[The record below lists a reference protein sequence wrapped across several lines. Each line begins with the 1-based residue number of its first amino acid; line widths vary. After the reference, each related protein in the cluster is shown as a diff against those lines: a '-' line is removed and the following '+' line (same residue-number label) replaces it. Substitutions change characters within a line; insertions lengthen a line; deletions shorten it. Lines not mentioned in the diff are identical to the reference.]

1 MAIDAISQLMTLRNY
16 RPLVVFATLALSGCP
31 FNFRYNVENGTDQ
44 AVAQQPDDDNVAI
57 ASTGKCSFV
66 ADRSVAC
73 EPRSRRPP
81 GG

>member
-1 MAIDAISQLMTLRNY
+1 MAIDTISQLMMLRNY
-16 RPLVVFATLALSGCP
+16 RPLVVFVALALSGCP
-31 FNFRYNVENGTDQ
+31 FNFRYHVENGTDQ

-57 ASTGKCSFV
+57 ASTGTCSFV

>member
-57 ASTGKCSFV
+57 AST
-66 ADRSVAC
+66 DRSVAC